1 MNSHAPTR
9 YPVNLSCVFV
19 CQALSTA
26 VQWSTCDQSCLTH
39 PNTRLGES
47 NLKRILYFTGKVFS
61 FYYSAASPRSCVWL
75 WTPHTGSCLALVSY
89 TGDLFP
95 ACLLC
100 PLNLSLPA
108 SDYVFVKFKLPK
120 ERFFWV
126 ELAALL
132 LLHRGHKL
140 AGLCEMGH
148 SWAGPLLVR
157 PVGVIPRSVSQR
169 QGIAMAVTQQTI
181 GCSPILINSGNL
193 MLERI

>member
-1 MNSHAPTR
+1 MLLLGTQWTYHVSLCVRHFRQLCSGQLVTNLASLTPTPDWEKAIWSESCISWVKFPAFTTPLLLPG
-9 YPVNLSCVFV
+9 PVYGC
-19 CQALSTA
+19 
-26 VQWSTCDQSCLTH
+26 
-39 PNTRLGES
+39 G
-47 NLKRILYFTGKVFS
+47 
-61 FYYSAASPRSCVWL
+61 
-75 WTPHTGSCLALVSY
+75 PHGSCLAIVSY

-169 QGIAMAVTQQTI
+169 QGIAMAVT
-181 GCSPILINSGNL
+181 
-193 MLERI
+193 